1 MKVDNAFDK
10 AELLE
15 HLSTA
20 YSLLLQ
26 SITFFPEGEDSYGY
40 IATSETGEKYFV
52 KASTFCARYLFASCI
67 TSTAP
72 DAAYPGVVAPL
83 ETLEWRAEHSLAGF
97 SGFVV
102 SVH

>member
-10 AELLE
+10 TELLKR
-15 HLSTA
+15 LRTA
-20 YSLLLQ
+20 YDLFLQ

-52 KASTFCARYLFASCI
+52 KASTSVPDTCPAGCI

-72 DAAYPGVVAPL
+72 DATYPGVVAPL

-97 SGFVV
+97 SSFVV
-102 SVH
+102 SIH